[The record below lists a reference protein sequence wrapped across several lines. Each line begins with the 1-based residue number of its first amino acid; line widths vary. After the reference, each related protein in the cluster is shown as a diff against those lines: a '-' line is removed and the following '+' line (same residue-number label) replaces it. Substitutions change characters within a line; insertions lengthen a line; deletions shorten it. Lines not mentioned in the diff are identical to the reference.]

1 MKGLLLKDFYV
12 ALKSCKMYFIVYAF
26 FIAMSFALSGIVNDS
41 FMFLMFPVLISGEIS
56 ISLLSFDEKS
66 KWSKYSGALPY
77 SAGQMVSSKY
87 LFSIIFVALTTLVTF
102 PALIIRVNTIGGAAL
117 SEVATDIGEMC
128 ISTFIIT
135 AVGLPLCFKF
145 GTERGRIIFF
155 MTMFIAAFLFAKYA
169 DKLIALAQNRYI
181 VWIIIAAVAV
191 LYALSWFISVAI
203 YSKREITG

>member
-12 ALKSCKMYFIVYAF
+12 ALKSCKMYFIVDAF
-26 FIAMSFALSGIVNDS
+26 FIVMSFALSGILDDS
-41 FMFLMFPVLISGEIS
+41 TGFLMFPVMISGEIS

-87 LFSIIFVALTTLVTF
+87 LFSIIFVALTSLVTF
-102 PALIIRVNTIGGAAL
+102 LALIIHVNTIGGAAL
-117 SEVATDIGEMC
+117 SEAATDIGVMC
-128 ISTFIIT
+128 IPTFVIT

-155 MTMFIAAFLFAKYA
+155 MTIFLAAFVLVKFA
-169 DKLIALAQNRYI
+169 DKLVALAQINHI
-181 VWIIIAAVAV
+181 VWIIIAAVAA

>member
-12 ALKSCKMYFIVYAF
+12 ALKSCKMYFIIDAI
-26 FIAMSFALSGIVNDS
+26 FIVMSFALSEFLDDS
-41 FMFLMFPVLISGEIS
+41 IAFLLFPVLISGEIS

-87 LFSIIFVALTTLVTF
+87 LFSIIFVALTALVTF
-102 PALIIRVNTIGGAAL
+102 LAMIIHVNTIGGAAL
-117 SEVATDIGEMC
+117 SEAATDIGVMC

-155 MTMFIAAFLFAKYA
+155 MTIFLAAFLFANFA

-181 VWIIIAAVAV
+181 VWIIIAVVAAI
-191 LYALSWFISVAI
+191 YALSWFISVAI
-203 YSKREITG
+203 YSKREVTD